1 MSRQYQIIFRSRNN
15 ESEVTEDIIF
25 EGTASAPTDCHDF
38 GIRHKDQ
45 IELISRAQSKILA
58 LQSSEIP
65 LVQQCSACGSDQ
77 LRKIGTKASW
87 FHDVFSDHKVR
98 MQCMECKAC
107 GHVEAGTVLKMM
119 GSSLSGELIKLQSE
133 IGAKYSFRAV
143 EELLDMM
150 SHAPRK
156 INNHTR
162 VQDCAD
168 VVGDTIRILQAE
180 EKILATT
187 EAASELIIQVD
198 GGHVNSADDSRS
210 FEAMAAVVY
219 KPDAVQPD
227 PHDKSRTI
235 VSSKH
240 CAASAKSDNQF
251 EMKQS
256 TIIAAIKEGLSPETN
271 LIALCDGATNCWNIV
286 NAVSALAKSTTK
298 ILDWFHISMKWG
310 NIAIPYPEQSC
321 IFYVVDDKSKL
332 VSDGIYKL
340 NTAYYQVYNGEVDDL
355 TIHSNNPD
363 MDVTKLKNNQMI
375 RWDALE
381 KYFNGC
387 VTTKTK
393 YESVKW
399 YLWHG
404 DPGKAIE
411 RLNNIIFQTDK
422 QTATKLTKFRQ
433 YIENN
438 IEMIV
443 NYQERLDNNQI
454 FTSSFAESTVESLIN
469 QRCKGKKHMRWTREG
484 LNNILQIRAAIASNS
499 WNNIWKMVVRNSIA
513 NTTIN

>member
-1 MSRQYQIIFRSRNN
+1 
-15 ESEVTEDIIF
+15 
-25 EGTASAPTDCHDF
+25 
-38 GIRHKDQ
+38 
-45 IELISRAQSKILA
+45 
-58 LQSSEIP
+58 
-65 LVQQCSACGSDQ
+65 
-77 LRKIGTKASW
+77 
-87 FHDVFSDHKVR
+87 
-98 MQCMECKAC
+98 
-107 GHVEAGTVLKMM
+107 
-119 GSSLSGELIKLQSE
+119 
-133 IGAKYSFRAV
+133 
-143 EELLDMM
+143 MM
-150 SHAPRK
+150 SQTPRK

-168 VVGDTIRILQAE
+168 VVGDTIRIVQAE
-180 EKILATT
+180 EKALAPI

-198 GGHVNSADDSRS
+198 GGHVNSADDARS

-227 PHDKSRTI
+227 PHDKSRTM

-240 CAASAKSDNQF
+240 CAASAQSDSQL
-251 EMKQS
+251 EMKQN
-256 TIIAAIKEGLSPETN
+256 TIIAAIKEGLSKETN
-271 LIALCDGATNCWNIV
+271 LIALCDGAANCWNIV
-286 NAVSALAKSTTK
+286 EAVSEFAKSTTK

-340 NTAYYQVYNGEVDDL
+340 DTVYYQVSNGKIYDL

-363 MDVTKLKNNQMI
+363 MDITKFKNGQII
-375 RWDALE
+375 RWEALE

-393 YESVKW
+393 YDSVKW
-399 YLWHG
+399 HLWHG
-404 DPGKAIE
+404 NPGKAIE
-411 RLNNIIFQTDK
+411 CLNNIILQMDK

-438 IEMIV
+438 IDMIV
-443 NYQERLDNNQI
+443 NYQERLDNNQT

-499 WNNIWKMVVRNSIA
+499 WNNIWKMVIRNSITHA
-513 NTTIN
+513 TIN